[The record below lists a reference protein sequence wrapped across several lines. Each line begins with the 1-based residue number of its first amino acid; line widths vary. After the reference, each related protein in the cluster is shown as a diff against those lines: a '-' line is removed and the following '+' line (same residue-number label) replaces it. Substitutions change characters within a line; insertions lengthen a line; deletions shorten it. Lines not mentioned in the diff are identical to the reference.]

1 VPAVP
6 EPRRAFVTGALG
18 FIGRALSRRLR
29 DRGIDV
35 RGMDVRAEPDLGVVA
50 GDVAAEGEWQRHA
63 DGCDLVIHTAAIVSM
78 RPDPG
83 PIWEVNVLGTRR
95 ALDAARGGGA
105 RRFVHLSSITAF
117 SFDYPDGVSEL
128 HPIRPNGVPY
138 VDTKVASEQV
148 VLQAHAAGELPCTIV
163 RPGDVYGPGSMPW
176 TVWPVEEL
184 ARGRLLLPAF
194 GRGVISPVFV
204 DNLVDG
210 ILLAGQREEG
220 AGQVFTITDGVG
232 VTTGDFFGHY
242 ARLLDRPL
250 RRAPTWLAR
259 MLAAAAMRLPGDT
272 EVSPA
277 AVEYIARRGTY
288 SIEKA
293 RTLLG
298 YEPDVDLAEGM
309 RRTTEWLRAEGYV

>member
-1 VPAVP
+1 M
-6 EPRRAFVTGALG
+6 FVTGALG

-29 DRGIDV
+29 DRGVEV

-50 GDVAAEGEWQRHA
+50 GDVAAEGPWQRHA
-63 DGCDLVIHTAAIVSM
+63 AGCDLVVHTAAIVSM

-83 PIWEVNVLGTRR
+83 PIWEVNVLGARR
-95 ALDAARGGGA
+95 ALDAARDGGA
-105 RRFVHLSSITAF
+105 QRFVHLSSITAF
-117 SFDYPDGVSEL
+117 SFAYPDGVTEA

-148 VLQAHAAGELPCTIV
+148 VLQAHAAREIDCTVV

-184 ARGRLLLPAF
+184 ARGRMLLPAF
-194 GRGVISPVFV
+194 GRGVISPVYV

-210 ILLAGQREEG
+210 ILLAGTRDEG
-220 AGQVFTITDGVG
+220 AGQVFTITDGAG
-232 VTTGDFFGHY
+232 VTAAEFFGHY
-242 ARLLDRPL
+242 ARLLDKPL
-250 RRAPTWLAR
+250 RRVPTLASR
-259 MLAAAAMRLPGDT
+259 ILASLAMRLPGDT
-272 EVSPA
+272 EVNQA
-277 AVEYIARRGTY
+277 AVTYLARSGTY

-298 YEPDVDLAEGM
+298 YEPQVDLAEGM